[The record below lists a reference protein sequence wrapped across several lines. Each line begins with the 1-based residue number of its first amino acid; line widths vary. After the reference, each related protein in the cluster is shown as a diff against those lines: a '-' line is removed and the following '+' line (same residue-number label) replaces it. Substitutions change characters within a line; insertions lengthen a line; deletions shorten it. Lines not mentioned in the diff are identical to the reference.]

1 MLQLGAE
8 LWASISD
15 CIEPFWEYA
24 DWTSLW
30 ISGLYRTGLL
40 WVPEWWTWE
49 WEQRH
54 TVHSNRKGQP
64 LLCFQTNNWVWRLA
78 EHWPQPCDAHMLS
91 QTQTCLLA
99 HRNALFNHVLN
110 KGSDSTQLVPWTGV
124 VQMDTWSKTILA
136 QYWIVLL
143 QTMNQYWDAERSS
156 DCTISQNQCRVM

>member
-15 CIEPFWEYA
+15 CNEPFWEYA

-30 ISGLYRTGLL
+30 ISGLYRSGLL

-54 TVHSNRKGQP
+54 TVHSSRKGQP

-78 EHWPQPCDAHMLS
+78 EHWPQPCDARMLS

-110 KGSDSTQLVPWTGV
+110 KGSDSTQLVPCEGCCTDGHLEQDHFGTRLDCFV
-124 VQMDTWSKTILA
+124 ANNESILG
-136 QYWIVLL
+136 
-143 QTMNQYWDAERSS
+143 
-156 DCTISQNQCRVM
+156 CRKKFRLYYLSESM